1 MDIFKLN
8 MYQRL
13 RDFDV
18 PAAVLDEIFGHPDDL
33 KILENTWNSLKE
45 TKLSD
50 DECARLIADQ
60 IYTDLDFEIVQE

>member
-1 MDIFKLN
+1 

-18 PAAVLDEIFGHPDDL
+18 PAPILDEIFGRPDDL
-33 KILENTWNSLKE
+33 KILEDTWTSLKE
-45 TKLSD
+45 TRRSD

-60 IYTDLDFEIVQE
+60 IYTDLDLKINQE

>member
-1 MDIFKLN
+1 

-13 RDFDV
+13 RDFDIPV
-18 PAAVLDEIFGHPDDL
+18 PILDEIFGHPNDL
-33 KILENTWNSLKE
+33 KILEDTWKSLKE

-60 IYTDLDFEIVQE
+60 INNDLDLKKNQE

>member
-1 MDIFKLN
+1 

-13 RDFDV
+13 RDFDI
-18 PAAVLDEIFGHPDDL
+18 PAPILDEIFGHPNDL
-33 KILENTWNSLKE
+33 KILEDTWKSLKE

-60 IYTDLDFEIVQE
+60 INNDLDLKKNQE